1 VLYPTDSAEQ
11 REAAL
16 AAATN
21 ALRSGQVVVIPTD
34 TVYGVAADAFKPE
47 AVRALLAAKGRG
59 PSMPPPVLVGTAAT
73 VDALAVQIPDW
84 ARALIEKFWPGP
96 LTIVFHEQPSLMW
109 DLGETKGTVAVRM
122 PDDAIAL
129 DLIASVGPIAVSSA
143 NTTGRPAATNAADAE
158 RMLGD
163 LVTLDA
169 GDSPVGEASTIID
182 ATSSTPRVLRLGAI
196 SLAQLD
202 EVLEPFG
209 HRLGAAE

>member
-1 VLYPTDSAEQ
+1 MLYPTDSAEQ
-11 REAAL
+11 REEAL

-84 ARALIEKFWPGP
+84 ARALIQKFWPGP

-143 NTTGRPAATNAADAE
+143 NTTGLPAATTAVDAE

-163 LVTLDA
+163 LVTVDA

-182 ATSSTPRVLRLGAI
+182 ATSSTPRILRLGAI

>member
-1 VLYPTDSAEQ
+1 MLYPTDSAES

-16 AAATN
+16 AAAAG
-21 ALRSGQVVVIPTD
+21 ALRSGEVVVIPTD

-59 PSMPPPVLVGTAAT
+59 PTMPPPVLVGSAAT

-84 ARALIEKFWPGP
+84 ARALIERFWPGP

-122 PDDAIAL
+122 PDHELAL

-143 NTTGRPAATNAADAE
+143 NRTGLPAATTAADAE

-163 LVTLDA
+163 IVILDA
-169 GDSPVGEASTIID
+169 GASPVGEASTIVD
-182 ATSSTPRVLRLGAI
+182 ATTGTPRVLRLGALT
-196 SLAQLD
+196 LAQLD

>member
-1 VLYPTDSAEQ
+1 MQYPTESAEQ
-11 REAAL
+11 RETAL
-16 AAATN
+16 AAAAK
-21 ALRSGQVVVIPTD
+21 ALRLGEIVVIPTD

-59 PSMPPPVLVGTAAT
+59 PSMPPPILVATAAT
-73 VDALAVQIPDW
+73 IDALAVQVPDW
-84 ARALIEKFWPGP
+84 ARGLIERFWPGP

-122 PDDAIAL
+122 PDHPIAL

-143 NTTGRPAATNAADAE
+143 NTTGHPAATSAAEAE

-169 GDSPVGEASTIID
+169 GDSPVGEASTIVD
-182 ATSSTPRVLRLGAI
+182 ATTSTPRILRLGAI

>member
-1 VLYPTDSAEQ
+1 MQYPTESAEQ
-11 REAAL
+11 RETAL
-16 AAATN
+16 AAAAK
-21 ALRSGQVVVIPTD
+21 ALRSGEVVVIPTD

-59 PSMPPPVLVGTAAT
+59 PSMPPPVLVATAAT
-73 VDALAVQIPDW
+73 IDALAVHIPDW
-84 ARALIEKFWPGP
+84 ARALIQKFWPGP

-122 PDDAIAL
+122 PDHAIAL

-143 NTTGRPAATNAADAE
+143 NTTGLPAATSAADAE

-182 ATSSTPRVLRLGAI
+182 ATTSTPRILRLGAV

>member
-1 VLYPTDSAEQ
+1 
-11 REAAL
+11 
-16 AAATN
+16 
-21 ALRSGQVVVIPTD
+21 
-34 TVYGVAADAFKPE
+34 
-47 AVRALLAAKGRG
+47 
-59 PSMPPPVLVGTAAT
+59 MPPPVLVATAAT
-73 VDALAVQIPDW
+73 IDALAVHIPDW
-84 ARALIEKFWPGP
+84 ARALIQKFWPGP

-122 PDDAIAL
+122 PDHAIAL

-143 NTTGRPAATNAADAE
+143 NTTGLPAATSAADAE

-182 ATSSTPRVLRLGAI
+182 ATTSTPRILRLGAV

>member
-1 VLYPTDSAEQ
+1 MLYPTDSAEQ

-84 ARALIEKFWPGP
+84 ARA
-96 LTIVFHEQPSLMW
+96 
-109 DLGETKGTVAVRM
+109 
-122 PDDAIAL
+122 
-129 DLIASVGPIAVSSA
+129 
-143 NTTGRPAATNAADAE
+143 
-158 RMLGD
+158 
-163 LVTLDA
+163 
-169 GDSPVGEASTIID
+169 
-182 ATSSTPRVLRLGAI
+182 
-196 SLAQLD
+196 
-202 EVLEPFG
+202 
-209 HRLGAAE
+209 

>member
-1 VLYPTDSAEQ
+1 
-11 REAAL
+11 
-16 AAATN
+16 
-21 ALRSGQVVVIPTD
+21 
-34 TVYGVAADAFKPE
+34 
-47 AVRALLAAKGRG
+47 
-59 PSMPPPVLVGTAAT
+59 MPPPVLVGTAAT

-84 ARALIEKFWPGP
+84 ARALIERFWPGP

-143 NTTGRPAATNAADAE
+143 NTTGHPAATNAADAE

-169 GDSPVGEASTIID
+169 GESPVGEASTIID
-182 ATSSTPRVLRLGAI
+182 ATSSTPRILRLGAI
-196 SLAQLD
+196 SLPQLD

>member
-1 VLYPTDSAEQ
+1 MQYPTESAEQ
-11 REAAL
+11 RETAL
-16 AAATN
+16 AAATH
-21 ALRSGQVVVIPTD
+21 ALRSGEVVVIPTD
-34 TVYGVAADAFKPE
+34 TVYGIAADAFKPE

-59 PSMPPPVLVGTAAT
+59 PSMPPPVLVATAAT
-73 VDALAVQIPDW
+73 IDALAVQVPDW
-84 ARALIEKFWPGP
+84 GRALIEKFWPGP

-122 PDDAIAL
+122 PDHAIAL
-129 DLIASVGPIAVSSA
+129 DLIAAVGPIAVSSA
-143 NTTGRPAATNAADAE
+143 NTTGQPAATTAAEAV

-182 ATSSTPRVLRLGAI
+182 ATTSTPRVLRLGAI
-196 SLAQLD
+196 SLAELD
-202 EVLEPFG
+202 EVLVPFG

>member
-16 AAATN
+16 AAAAN

-84 ARALIEKFWPGP
+84 ARALIQTFWPGP

-122 PDDAIAL
+122 PDDSIAL

-143 NTTGRPAATNAADAE
+143 NTTGLPAATNAADAE

-169 GDSPVGEASTIID
+169 GDSPVGEASTIVD
-182 ATSSTPRVLRLGAI
+182 ATSGTPRILRLGAI

>member
-1 VLYPTDSAEQ
+1 MLYPTDSAEQ

>member
-1 VLYPTDSAEQ
+1 MQYPTESAEQ
-11 REAAL
+11 RETAL
-16 AAATN
+16 AAAAK
-21 ALRSGQVVVIPTD
+21 ALRSGEVVVIPTD

-59 PSMPPPVLVGTAAT
+59 PSMPPPVLVATAAT

-84 ARALIEKFWPGP
+84 ARALIQKFWPGP

-109 DLGETKGTVAVRM
+109 DLGEAKGTVAVRM
-122 PDDAIAL
+122 PDHAIAL

-143 NTTGRPAATNAADAE
+143 NTTGLPAATSAADAE

-182 ATSSTPRVLRLGAI
+182 ATTGTPRILRLGAV
-196 SLAQLD
+196 SLEQLD

>member
-1 VLYPTDSAEQ
+1 MQYPTESAEQ
-11 REAAL
+11 RETAL
-16 AAATN
+16 AAAAK
-21 ALRSGQVVVIPTD
+21 ALRSGEVVVIPTD

-59 PSMPPPVLVGTAAT
+59 PSMPPPVLVATAAT

-84 ARALIEKFWPGP
+84 ARALIAKFWPGP
-96 LTIVFHEQPSLMW
+96 LTLVLHEQSSLMW

-122 PDDAIAL
+122 PDHAIAL

-143 NTTGRPAATNAADAE
+143 NTTGRPAATSAADAE

-169 GDSPVGEASTIID
+169 GDSPVGEASTIVD
-182 ATSSTPRVLRLGAI
+182 ATTSTPRILRLGAI

-202 EVLEPFG
+202 EVLVPFG

>member
-1 VLYPTDSAEQ
+1 MLYPTDSAEE
-11 REAAL
+11 REEAL
-16 AAATN
+16 AAAAN

-34 TVYGVAADAFKPE
+34 TVYGVAADAFKPD

-84 ARALIEKFWPGP
+84 ARALIERFWPGP

-143 NTTGRPAATNAADAE
+143 NTTGHPAATNAADAE

-169 GDSPVGEASTIID
+169 GESPVGEASTIID
-182 ATSSTPRVLRLGAI
+182 ATSSTPRILRLGAI